1 MRRRQDQDCI
11 NNEPERDPAVQE
23 GLQLLKRSL
32 ENADQQ
38 AQDGCRYHG
47 MPESRIAGH
56 GKDGGDTTRKSWTPR
71 TA

>member
-1 MRRRQDQDCI
+1 
-11 NNEPERDPAVQE
+11 
-23 GLQLLKRSL
+23 
-32 ENADQQ
+32 
-38 AQDGCRYHG
+38 